1 MKSLKLP
8 DSPSVAKP
16 DAQGRL
22 CAPSA
27 ERNKDAIAE
36 VLGNVLPE
44 TGGVLEIASGTG
56 QHIVHFAECFPN
68 LNWLP
73 TDMEPERL
81 KSIQAYKDHAAL
93 PNLYDPMPLDA
104 SHADWPVH
112 NCDAILVVN
121 LFHLISEDS
130 ARAILRNI
138 SNALAPHAPLI
149 IYGPFMRA
157 GELTS
162 EGDEAFHHSLVKQD
176 PSIGY
181 KDDFDMAEW
190 LMDVWLEPETFLDM
204 PSNNLCII
212 ARKS

>member
-1 MKSLKLP
+1 MKSLNLP
-8 DSPSVAKP
+8 DSPSVATP
-16 DAQGRL
+16 DAKGRL

-27 ERNKDAIAE
+27 LRNKEAIAE
-36 VLGNVLPE
+36 VLGDVLPK

-56 QHIVHFAECFPN
+56 QHIVHFAERFPN

-73 TDMEPERL
+73 TDIDPERI
-81 KSIQAYKDHAAL
+81 KSIQAYKDHSSL
-93 PNLYDPMPLDA
+93 SNLYDPMHLDA
-104 SHADWPVH
+104 SQSDWPVH

-121 LFHLISEDS
+121 LFHLISEDKV
-130 ARAILRNI
+130 RTILRNI
-138 SNALAPHAPLI
+138 SDALARTAPVI

-162 EGDEAFHHSLVKQD
+162 EGDAAFHQSLITQD
-176 PSIGY
+176 PNIGY

-190 LMDVWLEPETFLDM
+190 LMEVWLEPEAVLEM

-212 ARKS
+212 ARKP